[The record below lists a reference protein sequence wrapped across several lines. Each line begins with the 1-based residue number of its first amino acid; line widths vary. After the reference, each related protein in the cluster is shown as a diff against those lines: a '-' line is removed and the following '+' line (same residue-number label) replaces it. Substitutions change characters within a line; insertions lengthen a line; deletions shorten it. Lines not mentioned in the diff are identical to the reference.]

1 MQTVMGST
9 SAVVTVRIEAVAVD
23 AEVMTVLK
31 ETGNVALAVDAVVG
45 DVVLLAVAVPVGSK
59 VMVVA

>member
-1 MQTVMGST
+1 MGST